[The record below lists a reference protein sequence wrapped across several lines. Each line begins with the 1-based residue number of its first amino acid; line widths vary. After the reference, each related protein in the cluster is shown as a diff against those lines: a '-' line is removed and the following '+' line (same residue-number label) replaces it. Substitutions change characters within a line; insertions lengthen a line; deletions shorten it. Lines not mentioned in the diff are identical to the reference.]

1 MRLYRLSRKAH
12 IDLLVIG
19 RYTSRKW
26 GKSQRNVYLKQFDDR
41 FTQLAENPK
50 LGVTCDYIQKDYR
63 KFPQDSHIIFYKL
76 SSKNVVEIIRILH
89 KSMDEEFN
97 LTEA

>member
-1 MRLYRLSRKAH
+1 MCTYRVSRKAK
-12 IDLLVIG
+12 IDLLAIG

-26 GKSQRNVYLKQFDDR
+26 GRTQRNLYLTQLDNC

-50 LGVTCDYIQKDYR
+50 LGVTCDYIKKDYR
-63 KFPQDSHIIFYKL
+63 KFPQGSHLVFYKKN
-76 SSKNVVEIIRILH
+76 SKSVVEIIRVLH
-89 KSMDEEFN
+89 KSMDEDGN